1 MLVQN
6 QRIIPRSESGAVLI
20 ITMILMIVFSLLTIS
35 MFDLLRTSTQ
45 ISGNHK
51 MDLRSIYI
59 ADAGVEMAINALRI
73 YPDNPT
79 LPDPDTPFAGGTFT
93 VSLANINPNPLS
105 PTFYREMDVI
115 STGTIQGYSRTINVH
130 AMIIAIGT
138 SSGYGVATTS
148 WRLQ

>member
-6 QRIIPRSESGAVLI
+6 QRIIPKNESGAVLI

-79 LPDPDTPFAGGTFT
+79 LPSADTPFADGTFT
-93 VSLANINPNPLS
+93 VTVTDAGTPLS
-105 PTFYREMDVI
+105 PTFYAQKDIV

-130 AMIIAIGT
+130 AKIIAIGT